1 MSFQKIYRYFI
12 QEQEF
17 IALSFYGTLIQFLV
31 QFRHVLR
38 DVPHQLL
45 LSRRECSHRQLVDGE
60 VRLHEHPSVV
70 PCDDRIDLQSVHNL
84 VTAYLSVL

>member
-31 QFRHVLR
+31 QFRHVLS

-45 LSRRECSHRQLVDGE
+45 LSVESAAIDNSSMVKYGCMSIHR
-60 VRLHEHPSVV
+60 
-70 PCDDRIDLQSVHNL
+70 
-84 VTAYLSVL
+84 